1 VFNPGFGSAA
11 RPAVKLALGSALLV
25 VLMANGVANVPD
37 GRDPTR
43 PLRPSVSTAPAAS
56 AERVRPTLESV
67 LIGAG
72 RRVAVINGRRMSEG
86 DVQQGVK
93 VWEIRPDGVVVSV
106 DGSPRMTLKIGNVRM
121 HKESR

>member
-1 VFNPGFGSAA
+1 MTLFVLVMAA
-11 RPAVKLALGSALLV
+11 YAA
-25 VLMANGVANVPD
+25 ANVP
-37 GRDPTR
+37 GMKDPTR
-43 PLRPSVSTAPAAS
+43 PLAAAAS
-56 AERVRPTLESV
+56 KVSAPGAERTHPTLESV